1 MSTHLS
7 WRRLRRRRMAAPEA
21 RAGYETARSSF
32 WDDLNQR
39 LEDPEFRQ
47 GYVEWSLRIQAIDEE
62 RNSAASP
69 DPPTPVRTRWY
80 RRRRA
85 RQ

>member
-1 MSTHLS
+1 MGTHLS
-7 WRRLRRRRMAAPEA
+7 WHRLRSRRMAAPEA
-21 RAGYETARSSF
+21 HAGYETARNNF
-32 WDDLNQR
+32 WDDLTRR

-47 GYVEWSLRIQAIDEE
+47 GYIEMSLRIQAIDEE
-62 RNSAASP
+62 RNSAVSP
-69 DPPTPVRTRWY
+69 DSPTPVRTRWY